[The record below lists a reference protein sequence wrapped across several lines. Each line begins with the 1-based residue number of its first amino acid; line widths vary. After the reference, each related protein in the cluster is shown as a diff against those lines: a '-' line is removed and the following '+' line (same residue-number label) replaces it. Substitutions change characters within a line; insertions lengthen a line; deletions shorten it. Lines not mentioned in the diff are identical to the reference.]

1 MLPWNMKSFIKIL
14 EISLTHINIQ
24 TLVTIIKN
32 KKKNYSSSCYS
43 TDTIWKKNSTK
54 YNNRW
59 YFIKFEKKNVPLSTQ
74 YIRGKSPWIRKIVSF
89 DTQKC
94 VKQLPDLK
102 KIYPEIHKVTRKHYM
117 NTKMYRGF
125 ISRITLVYRSP

>member
-1 MLPWNMKSFIKIL
+1 MMLPWNMKSFIKIL

-59 YFIKFEKKNVPLSTQ
+59 YFIKFEKKNVPLSTHIFGESLPELENLFHLIHRNAWNN
-74 YIRGKSPWIRKIVSF
+74 YRIWKKYTLKYTRLRESIIWIRKCTEGLFQES
-89 DTQKC
+89 
-94 VKQLPDLK
+94 L
-102 KIYPEIHKVTRKHYM
+102 
-117 NTKMYRGF
+117 
-125 ISRITLVYRSP
+125 

>member
-1 MLPWNMKSFIKIL
+1 MMLPWNMKSFIKIL

-32 KKKNYSSSCYS
+32 KKKTIVVRVTAQILFGKRIPLNTIIGDISSNS
-43 TDTIWKKNSTK
+43 KKKCPIEYT
-54 YNNRW
+54 
-59 YFIKFEKKNVPLSTQ
+59 
-74 YIRGKSPWIRKIVSF
+74 YIRGKSPWIRKFVSF